1 MFTEQEML
9 CTTFPPVFKA
19 FLQALWGQL
28 GSALLRDHRREQEHG
43 QGMG

>member
-9 CTTFPPVFKA
+9 CTTFPPILKA